1 MNETLWGS
9 DEVWRKQIRSLAQKE
24 SSTQEGGM
32 RKMIFGFALIAV
44 ASIGFYSLISASLAA
59 ARDARPATFAE
70 RFAPALKSTDTT
82 GLRK

>member
-1 MNETLWGS
+1 MNEALWRR
-9 DEVWRKQIRSLAQKE
+9 DEVGLKQIRSYTLGE
-24 SSTQEGGM
+24 SRTQEGDM
-32 RKMIFGFALIAV
+32 RKLIFGFLLIAI
-44 ASIGFYSLISASLAA
+44 ASIGFYSLITASLAA

>member
-1 MNETLWGS
+1 
-9 DEVWRKQIRSLAQKE
+9 
-24 SSTQEGGM
+24 M
-32 RKMIFGFALIAV
+32 RKLIFGFLLIAT